1 MGSNPTLSA
10 RIAAGGHAGSG
21 HDAVADAAGTGR
33 YSASRTHTMPPSG
46 PFTRRR
52 IAPTCVLAE
61 LGQPKRM
68 RKNRTIGENTSGP
81 TRPTLKQV
89 VLRANGLGDNYM
101 EDRSVFNRKPP
112 EVPQA
117 DLIDLLLDADEPTRK
132 LLVFQALQTGTLRK
146 SEAEEVMAQVMR
158 LERVA
163 APRDPKPKSGQQ
175 AA

>member
-1 MGSNPTLSA
+1 
-10 RIAAGGHAGSG
+10 
-21 HDAVADAAGTGR
+21 
-33 YSASRTHTMPPSG
+33 
-46 PFTRRR
+46 
-52 IAPTCVLAE
+52 
-61 LGQPKRM
+61 M